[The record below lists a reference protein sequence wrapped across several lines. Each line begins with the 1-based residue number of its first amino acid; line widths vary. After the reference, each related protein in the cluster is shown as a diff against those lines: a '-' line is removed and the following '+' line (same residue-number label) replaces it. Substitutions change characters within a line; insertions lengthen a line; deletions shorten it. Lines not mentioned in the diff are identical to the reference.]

1 MHASAISRT
10 SPASKLKAGT
20 ACYNE
25 ILAAGEPWIHEIKTG
40 QVFRIVAMGGSQAVD
55 TLFFSAWD
63 TSERYSAQDTILA
76 QRNIYIKI
84 GTRLMSNLG
93 RPMLTVV
100 SDSFGLHDT
109 LTGSCAAESNQ
120 VRYSLDKR
128 HMHNCR
134 SNFLAA
140 MASWRSSIDKRD
152 LSPNINFFLHAPVT
166 PEGELTFADG
176 ISEPGRY
183 VEMRA
188 EMDVIAL
195 ISACPQLNNSCN
207 GYHPTPIRLMI
218 WDI

>member
-1 MHASAISRT
+1 MRASTISRT
-10 SPASKLKAGT
+10 PALAKLKAGT
-20 ACYNE
+20 AAYNE
-25 ILAAGEPWIHEIKTG
+25 ILAAGEPWIHEIKAD

-55 TLFFSAWD
+55 ALFYSAWD

-76 QRNIYIKI
+76 QRNVYLKI
-84 GTRLMSNLG
+84 GSKLISNLG
-93 RPMLTVV
+93 RPMLTIVG
-100 SDSFGLHDT
+100 DSFGRHDT
-109 LTGSCAAESNQ
+109 LTGACAAESNQ

-140 MASWRSSIDKRD
+140 MASWRTSIDKRD

-166 PEGELTFADG
+166 PEGELTFAED

-183 VEMRA
+183 VELRA

-195 ISACPQLNNSCN
+195 ISNCPQLNNSCN
-207 GYHPTPIRLMI
+207 AYNPTPIRLMI
-218 WDI
+218 WDV

>member
-1 MHASAISRT
+1 MRASTISRT
-10 SPASKLKAGT
+10 PTITKLKAGT
-20 ACYNE
+20 ASYNE
-25 ILAAGEPWIHEIKTG
+25 IIAAGEPWIHEIKAG
-40 QVFRIVAMGGSQAVD
+40 QVFRIVAMGGNQAVD
-55 TLFFSAWD
+55 ALFYSAWD

-76 QRNIYIKI
+76 QRNIYLKI
-84 GTRLMSNLG
+84 GSKLISNLG
-93 RPMLTVV
+93 RPMLTIVG
-100 SDSFGLHDT
+100 DSFGRHDT
-109 LTGSCAAESNQ
+109 LTGACAAESNQ

-140 MASWRSSIDKRD
+140 MASWRTTIDKRD

-166 PEGELTFADG
+166 PEGELTFTEE

-195 ISACPQLNNSCN
+195 LSNCPQLNNSCN
-207 GYHPTPIRLMI
+207 AFNPTPIRLMI
-218 WDI
+218 WDV